1 MSNLMMQRIK
11 RKALHEETVDTLR
24 EMIIGGKLAP
34 GERLVEQQLC
44 QTLGIS
50 RTPLREAFK
59 LLEKEGLVDLRPNRG
74 VHVSEITAQGIADL
88 FEVVSDLERL
98 AVDLAVQ
105 RMADKDFRN
114 LQRRHETMLRQ
125 YRAGRRRECFQS
137 DYDIHNFLVK
147 KSGNQIL
154 VDSHSTLMIRARRG
168 RYLALFSQERWDEA
182 MGEHEALM
190 EAIGRR
196 DKDAAALLMYRHV
209 TRTGQVLHQSLL
221 NETTDSEA
229 FSSESP

>member
-1 MSNLMMQRIK
+1 MKQHIK
-11 RKALHEETVDTLR
+11 RKALHEEVVNTLR
-24 EMIIGGKLAP
+24 EMIIGGKLAS

-44 QTLGIS
+44 ESLGIS

-74 VHVSEITAQGIADL
+74 VHVSEMTAQEVADL

-98 AVDLAVQ
+98 AVGLAVQ

-114 LQRRHETMLRQ
+114 LQRRHETMLRL

-137 DYDIHNFLVK
+137 DYDIHNFLVGK
-147 KSGNQIL
+147 TGNQTLI
-154 VDSHSTLMIRARRG
+154 DCHSTLMIRARRG

-182 MGEHEALM
+182 MHEHDQFM

-196 DKDAAALLMYRHV
+196 DGDAAADLMHQHV
-209 TRTGQVLHQSLL
+209 TRTGQVLYESLL
-221 NETTDSEA
+221 DKSTDSPPMA
-229 FSSESP
+229 SHQNT

>member
-1 MSNLMMQRIK
+1 MSISMKQRIK

-24 EMIIGGKLAP
+24 EMIIGGKLAS
-34 GERLVEQQLC
+34 GERLVEHQLC
-44 QTLGIS
+44 EALGIS

-74 VHVSEITAQGIADL
+74 VHVSEMTPQGIVDL

-114 LQRRHETMLRQ
+114 LQRRHETMIRQ
-125 YRAGRRRECFQS
+125 YQAGRRRECFQS
-137 DYDIHNFLVK
+137 DFDIHNFLVGK
-147 KSGNQIL
+147 TGNQLLI
-154 VDSHSTLMIRARRG
+154 DCHSTLMIRARRG

-182 MGEHEALM
+182 MHEHEQLM
-190 EAIGRR
+190 EAIGGR
-196 DKDAAALLMYRHV
+196 DKDAAAQLMHKHV
-209 TRTGQVLHQSLL
+209 TRTGQVLHQTLL
-221 NETTDSEA
+221 NKSTDSSKA
-229 FSSESP
+229 ISSE